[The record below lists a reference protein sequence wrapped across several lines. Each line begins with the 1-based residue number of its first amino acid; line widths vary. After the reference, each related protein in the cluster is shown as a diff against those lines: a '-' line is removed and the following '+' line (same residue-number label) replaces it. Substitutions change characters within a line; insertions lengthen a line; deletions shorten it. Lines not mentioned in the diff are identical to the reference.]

1 MTVMR
6 NLSIVGFGVAVA
18 VFGACGPSHNTFE
31 DAGADASLDGTPLDD
46 VNVAFPDTGSQDA
59 PACVQCSADL
69 HEVLTCGDN
78 PTVVQTCTGDTGCGA
93 TGCIAACDA
102 AAQNK
107 SSVGCDYYSMPS
119 DGWNTVMG
127 TDGTPGSCFAAFVT
141 NNWSSDMSISLVWK
155 GNTINGNNYAYTPSG
170 SGSSVTYTK
179 VPSTGIPPNSMAIVF
194 LNDYPGGGDSA
205 FSEYTPCP
213 KGAAVTTEDMVIH
226 STSLGHAIEIKT
238 SVPGVVYDIYPFG
251 GAHSYI
257 SSATLL
263 LPTTAWDVNYVAT
276 TMSDD
281 TTHPT
286 TINFVAQQDGTQV
299 TILPTDNITAGTGVA
314 AATKGTPK
322 TYTLNTGE
330 TIHIVQNAQSGGVDL
345 SGSIIQSNFPMG
357 LWGGHVC
364 QIQTTPPTWRIIGLV
379 DGTTL
384 TYEPTNSSAPTTVKE
399 GQVVEFVGPGAFH
412 VKSQDDKHPFYLA
425 AHRPG
430 SDCDSAHQQIP
441 PIKALASEYVA
452 VGNES
457 ANYGVGGPETVNV
470 VPPAQFLPSYIFFT
484 DPTYGYSEIAIT
496 RQKASDNTFHD
507 VTVDCVG
514 KVTGWQPV
522 GTSGQYQYVHVDL
535 ATGGAGVGSC
545 NNGLHTAKSD
555 TPFGITVWGYDSASS
570 YAYPA
575 GASVKPINTVV
586 VPPTPH

>member
-1 MTVMR
+1 MR
-6 NLSIVGFGVAVA
+6 HFFWDFSVAIMA
-18 VFGACGPSHNTFE
+18 LGACSNSNNGFAT
-31 DAGADASLDGTPLDD
+31 DGGADALDSSMLD
-46 VNVAFPDTGSQDA
+46 VNVGFPDVAQPDA
-59 PACVQCSADL
+59 PICTQCSADL
-69 HEVLTCGDN
+69 HEVLTCGSN
-78 PTVVQTCTGDTGCGA
+78 PQVVQTCTGNTGCGA
-93 TGCIAACDA
+93 TGCIDACDA
-102 AAQNK
+102 AAENK
-107 SSVGCDYYSMPS
+107 SSVGCDYYSFPS

-141 NNWSSDMSISLVWK
+141 NNWSSDMSVTLVYK
-155 GNTINGNNYAYTPSG
+155 GTTINGNDHAFIPSG

-205 FSEYTPCP
+205 FVEYTPCP
-213 KGAAVTTEDMVIH
+213 AGTTAAVTTEDMVIH
-226 STSLGHAIEIKT
+226 STSVGHAIEIQT
-238 SVPGVVYDIYPFG
+238 SVPAVVYDIYPFG

-263 LPTTAWDVNYVAT
+263 LPTTSWDVNYVAT

-281 TTHPT
+281 STHPT
-286 TINFVAQQDGTQV
+286 DLNFVAMQDGTQI
-299 TILPTDNITAGTGVA
+299 TILPTDNITAGTGVV
-314 AATKGTPK
+314 AATKGSPT
-322 TYTLNTGE
+322 TYNLNQGE
-330 TIHIVQNAQSGGVDL
+330 TIHFVQFANTAGYDL
-345 SGSIIQSNFPMG
+345 SGSIVQSNVPMG

-364 QIQTTPPTWRIIGLV
+364 EVQPNPPTWRIVGTV

-384 TYEPTNSSAPTTVKE
+384 KYDPANTMAPATLKE
-399 GQVVEFVGPGAFH
+399 GQVVEFNGPGAFH
-412 VKSQDDKHPFYLA
+412 VVSQDTNHPFYLA
-425 AHRPG
+425 AHRPAG
-430 SDCDSAHQQIP
+430 DCDSAHQQIP
-441 PIKALASEYVA
+441 PIKALGNEYAA

-457 ANYGVGGPETVNV
+457 TNYDVGGPETVNV

-496 RQKASDNTFHD
+496 RQKASDGTFHN

-514 KVTGWQPV
+514 TVTGWQPI
-522 GTSGQYQYVHVDL
+522 GTAGQYQYVHVDL
-535 ATGGAGVGSC
+535 ATAGAGVGKC
-545 NNGLHTAKSD
+545 NNGLHTASSD